1 MNVAVLLCR
10 FFLIC
15 FVLLWSTGG
24 AHAQLCQGSL
34 GDPIVNI
41 TFGSGTN
48 PGAPLKAAT
57 TSYQYVA
64 TDCPNDGFYTVRT
77 NTATCFGNS
86 WHTVNS
92 DHTGDPGGYFMLVN
106 ASFQP
111 SAFYLDTVK
120 GLCAGTTYEFAAWV
134 MNVLKQTSCT
144 PDPTQPN
151 LTFTIESTDGNV
163 LQSYNTNTIG
173 SIASPQWRQFGFYFT
188 TPANATDIVLRIF
201 NNAPGGCGNDL
212 ALDDITFRPCGPQ
225 LKSVFV
231 GSQAETMTICE
242 GETRSFGFECSVS
255 TGFNNPSFIWQYSA
269 DAITWSDIPGATS
282 TLLVRDFNAATP
294 PGNYYYRLS
303 AAESGNMGSAQ
314 CRIASNQLLVKVG
327 ANPVITLSSNSALCQ
342 NQDLLLTA
350 SGGSTYEWSG
360 TNNFSA
366 STQEIRI
373 PNAQPSVAGKYYV
386 MVTSLDGC
394 TSLDSI
400 SIIVN
405 PTPTANILFADS
417 SICEGENIQLISNG
431 GTSYQWTPA
440 DGLSSTNISSP
451 IASPV
456 STTTYNVVASNS
468 FGCSDTSNI
477 LIRVLE
483 APRANAGPDLWII
496 EGTTVQLQA
505 TATGYALSYSWS
517 PDIYISNV
525 SELQPFITPLRDTIY
540 KLTVSS
546 NAGCGTDIDSMNVFV
561 YKDVFVPTAFSPNND
576 GLNDTWHIPVLVA
589 YPEFELSVFNRQGRN
604 IFQAKG
610 VNKPWDGTY
619 RGEPQPAGIYV
630 YMLDL
635 KDGSPTRKG
644 TLMLLR

>member
-1 MNVAVLLCR
+1 MNVAVLFCR
-10 FFLIC
+10 FFVIC
-15 FVLLWSTGG
+15 IVLLWTTDG
-24 AHAQLCQGSL
+24 ARAQLCQGSL

-41 TFGSGTN
+41 TFGNGAN

-77 NTATCFGNS
+77 NTTNCFGS
-86 WHTVNS
+86 TWHSVNA

-111 SAFYLDTVK
+111 SAFYLDTVR
-120 GLCAGTTYEFAAWV
+120 GLCGGTTYEFAAWV
-134 MNVLKQTSCT
+134 MNVLKQTACT

-151 LTFTIESTDGNV
+151 LTFTIESIDGNV
-163 LQSYNTNTIG
+163 LQSYNTNIIG
-173 SIASPQWRQFGFYFT
+173 STPSPQWRQFGFYFT

-225 LKSVFV
+225 LKSAFV
-231 GSQAETMTICE
+231 GSNAETMTICE
-242 GETRSFGFECSVS
+242 GETGSFGFECSVS
-255 TGFNNPSFIWQYSA
+255 TGFNNPSFIWQHST
-269 DAITWSDIPGATS
+269 DAITWTDIPGANTTS
-282 TLLVRDFNAATP
+282 LVRDFDAATP

-303 AAESGNMGSAQ
+303 AAESGNMGTAQ

-327 ANPVITLSSNSALCQ
+327 ATPVITLNSNSALCQ
-342 NQDLLLTA
+342 NQDLLINA
-350 SGGSTYEWSG
+350 SGGAQYEWSG
-360 TNNFSA
+360 ANNFSA
-366 STQEIRI
+366 STQEIII
-373 PNAQPSVAGKYYV
+373 PNAQLSNAGKYFV
-386 MVTSLDGC
+386 LVTSIDGC
-394 TSLDSI
+394 VSFDSI
-400 SIIVN
+400 SVVVN
-405 PTPTANILFADS
+405 PAPTANILFADS
-417 SICEGENIQLISNG
+417 SICEGESIQLISNG

-456 STTTYNVVASNS
+456 STTTYNVVVSNS

-477 LIRVLE
+477 LIGVLE

-496 EGTTVQLQA
+496 EGTTAQLQA
-505 TATGYALSYSWS
+505 TATGYDLSYSWS
-517 PDIYISNV
+517 PDIYITNV
-525 SELQPFITPLRDTIY
+525 SELQPFITPLRDTTY
-540 KLTVSS
+540 ELTVSS

-589 YPEFELSVFNRQGRN
+589 YPEFELSVFNRHGRN

-635 KDGSPTRKG
+635 KDGSPIRKG

>member
-1 MNVAVLLCR
+1 M
-10 FFLIC
+10 
-15 FVLLWSTGG
+15 
-24 AHAQLCQGSL
+24 
-34 GDPIVNI
+34 
-41 TFGSGTN
+41 
-48 PGAPLKAAT
+48 
-57 TSYQYVA
+57 A

-77 NTATCFGNS
+77 NTANCFGNS

-373 PNAQPSVAGKYYV
+373 PNAQPSDAGKYYV

-589 YPEFELSVFNRQGRN
+589 YPEFELSVFNREGRN

>member
-15 FVLLWSTGG
+15 FVLLWSAGG
-24 AHAQLCQGSL
+24 GHAQLCQGSL

-41 TFGSGTN
+41 TFGSGNN
-48 PGAPLKAAT
+48 PGAQLKAAT

-77 NTATCFGNS
+77 NTANCFGNS

-173 SIASPQWRQFGFYFT
+173 STASPQWRQFGFYFT

-231 GSQAETMTICE
+231 GSQSETMTICE

-373 PNAQPSVAGKYYV
+373 PNAQPSDAGKYYV

-417 SICEGENIQLISNG
+417 SICEGESIQLISNG

-505 TATGYALSYSWS
+505 TATGYDLSYSWS

-540 KLTVSS
+540 ELTVSS

-630 YMLDL
+630 YMLNL